1 MTETFGPTMRNG
13 QFWER
18 IMISNF
24 VSNIAESS
32 LLRTFNSTTDILE
45 ISDLFGLHHQKCL
58 IKRKKLSKLKNR
70 HRYKNIFVIS
80 NLSTYHNIDKI
91 IKGRDV
97 INIFDKEFLK
107 SNFDFNESLIL
118 LTNNNLAQ
126 IGPADFSRF
135 IEQFESS
142 VVAVHDFD
150 NHHWH
155 HLSIACAVVA
165 DVYVPAHLSSNII
178 QSRINP
184 NIDISLPCGTIQWTR
199 ELLFNHLE
207 KIFNLNRSKNPLG
220 MHNFYEKFKYRNS
233 VISTLGKNIPSVQIN
248 LENFHIRSAD
258 DRFNEWASHSCHWII
273 PVHNDL
279 PIRFFDALITGGI
292 PIIPSSLVQQM
303 EYFKIPA
310 HFYVTH
316 DALDILEPTEVI
328 QRANDLFEKHSV
340 EGILERFQFCLD
352 NYHVNSIA
360 LSIIEHCEKKYLQ
373 GTPT

>member
-1 MTETFGPTMRNG
+1 
-13 QFWER
+13 
-18 IMISNF
+18 MISNF
-24 VSNIAESS
+24 VSNIAESN

-45 ISDLFGLHHQKCL
+45 TSDLFSLHHHKCD
-58 IKRKKLSKLKNR
+58 IKRKKISLLKNLKKF
-70 HRYKNIFVIS
+70 KNIYVIS
-80 NLSTYHNIDKI
+80 NLSTYHNICKTI
-91 IKGRDV
+91 NENKV
-97 INIFDKEFLK
+97 INISDKDFLN
-107 SNFDFNESLIL
+107 SNIDFNDSLLL

-126 IGPADFSRF
+126 VGPADFSRF
-135 IEQFESS
+135 IEQYESS
-142 VVAVHDFD
+142 VVAIHDFD

-155 HLSIACAVVA
+155 HLSIACAMVA
-165 DVYVPAHLSSNII
+165 DVYVPAHLSSNIV

-207 KIFNLNRSKNPLG
+207 KIINLNRTKSPLG

-233 VISTLGKNIPSVQIN
+233 IISTLGKQIPSVKLN
-248 LENFHIRSAD
+248 LDNFHIRSAN

-273 PVHNDL
+273 PVYNDL

-292 PIIPSSLVQQM
+292 PIIPSSLVHQM

-316 DALDILEPTEVI
+316 DALDILDPADVI
-328 QRANDLFEKHSV
+328 ENANDLFESQSV
-340 EGILERFQFCLD
+340 EGILERFQYCLD
-352 NYHVNSIA
+352 NFHVNAIA
-360 LSIIEHCEKKYLQ
+360 SSIIDHCEKKYLE

>member
-1 MTETFGPTMRNG
+1 
-13 QFWER
+13 
-18 IMISNF
+18 
-24 VSNIAESS
+24 
-32 LLRTFNSTTDILE
+32 
-45 ISDLFGLHHQKCL
+45 
-58 IKRKKLSKLKNR
+58 
-70 HRYKNIFVIS
+70 
-80 NLSTYHNIDKI
+80 
-91 IKGRDV
+91 
-97 INIFDKEFLK
+97 
-107 SNFDFNESLIL
+107 
-118 LTNNNLAQ
+118 
-126 IGPADFSRF
+126 
-135 IEQFESS
+135 
-142 VVAVHDFD
+142 
-150 NHHWH
+150 
-155 HLSIACAVVA
+155 
-165 DVYVPAHLSSNII
+165 VPAHLSSSII

-184 NIDISLPCGTIQWTR
+184 NIDITLPCGTIQWTR

-207 KIFNLNRSKNPLG
+207 KILNLNRTKSPLG

-248 LENFHIRSAD
+248 LDNFHIRSAN

-292 PIIPSSLVQQM
+292 PIIPSSLVHQM
-303 EYFKIPA
+303 EFFKIPA

-340 EGILERFQFCLD
+340 EGILERFQFCLN

-360 LSIIEHCEKKYLQ
+360 SSIIEHCEKKYLQ